1 MQEGH
6 DRAVLRPL
14 DLDVESDAIMLDPHA
29 TSSSSSRRRKSSWI
43 VSAGGELTDEPD
55 GLRALRRL
63 AAIVSGSQDAILAK
77 DLDGVITDWNPAA
90 ERLFGHTAEEAIGRP
105 VWTIIIP
112 PERAEEERVLL
123 RRALADEPV
132 QGVLTERLRRD
143 GSRVQVSLTMA
154 PIRDEDG
161 RAIGVSTTARDV
173 TESLR
178 ADAERTR
185 LAAIVR
191 STSDAVVAMDLEG
204 RVTDF
209 NTAAAEMFG
218 FTADS
223 IGTSVLDAVG
233 ADESQRARRA
243 EIVRRAGSGETL
255 AYEAARLDGA
265 GRRFVLANT
274 IGPIQDDEGEIT
286 GIAAIAR
293 DITEQRKAQEQ
304 QRWLAAVVDSS
315 RDAIIGLGLDGT
327 IVSWNPAAARTFG
340 WTDEEAIGRP
350 GRDMFVK
357 EGRQRRH
364 TELMRGI
371 AAGDAFEDE
380 AERGRRRDGT
390 TFAATVT
397 GFPVRD
403 AHGSVH
409 AAAFIVR
416 DVTEQRAPRGAARA
430 GAAHGGGRAPRRR
443 RRARLQQPADGHLRL
458 RGAAARRG
466 RRRAPPS
473 SRRSTAPRAGPTE
486 LTGQLLA
493 FSRQRAAN
501 PALIDLAD
509 VLDGVVPMLG
519 RLIGEHIAISVVHH
533 GRLEPVLADAGQMEQ
548 VIVNL
553 ATNARDAMPDGGT
566 LTMETRMLDLEQPVV
581 CLTVT
586 DTGGGIDPEVADH
599 VFEPFYTTK
608 EQGRGTGLGL
618 ATAHGIVTQA
628 GGRIHVY
635 SEPGLGATFRVLIPA
650 ADGAA
655 TPMSDAP
662 PEPDELEGTESILL
676 CEDEDALRFMVGR
689 ILGDAG
695 YTVLS
700 APGGAEALEIAA
712 GLDEPVDALVT
723 DVIMPG
729 LSGPEVAERIVVDG
743 RPRTLFL
750 SGYTADALRDRANL
764 PPGSAF
770 LEKPFA
776 PASLLRALRTLLDGD

>member
-1 MQEGH
+1 MF
-6 DRAVLRPL
+6 
-14 DLDVESDAIMLDPHA
+14 DPHA
-29 TSSSSSRRRKSSWI
+29 TSSSSSRRRESSCI
-43 VSAGGELTDEPD
+43 VSAGGHVTNEPD

-90 ERLFGHTAEEAIGRP
+90 ERLFGHTADEAIGRP
-105 VWTIIIP
+105 VWSIIIP

-123 RRALADEPV
+123 RRALADDPV

-154 PIRDEDG
+154 PIRDEGG

-204 RVTDF
+204 RITDF
-209 NTAAAEMFG
+209 NTAAADMFG
-218 FTADS
+218 LTDDS

-233 ADESQRARRA
+233 ADESARARRA
-243 EIVRRAGSGETL
+243 DIVRRAGAGETL

-265 GRRFVLANT
+265 GREFVLANT
-274 IGPIQDDEGEIT
+274 IGPIHDDDGEIT

-357 EGRQRRH
+357 EERWRRH
-364 TELMRGI
+364 AELMRGI

-380 AERGRRRDGT
+380 AERGRRRDGS

-403 AHGSVH
+403 ADGSVH

-416 DVTEQRAPRGAARA
+416 DVTEQRRLEEQLEQARRMEAVGRLAGGVAHDFNNLLTVISGYAALLRA
-430 GAAHGGGRAPRRR
+430 ED
-443 RRARLQQPADGHLRL
+443 DGDSTELEEIDR
-458 RGAAARRG
+458 AARR
-466 RRRAPPS
+466 A
-473 SRRSTAPRAGPTE
+473 TE

-493 FSRQRAAN
+493 FSRQRSAN
-501 PALIDLAD
+501 PALIDLAG
-509 VLDGVVPMLG
+509 VLDGVMPMLG
-519 RLIGEHIAISVVHH
+519 RLIGEHIAISVTHH

-586 DTGGGIDPEVADH
+586 DTGGGIDPEVVDH

-635 SEPGLGATFRVLIPA
+635 SEPGLGATFRVLVPA

-655 TPMSDAP
+655 TPVSDAP
-662 PEPDELEGTESILL
+662 PEPDELEGTETVLL
-676 CEDEDALRFMVGR
+676 CEDEEALRFMVGR

-700 APGGAEALEIAA
+700 APGGAEALEIVA

-729 LSGPEVAERIVVDG
+729 LSGPEVADRIVVDG